1 VHEFLEIKETKVRT
15 AEQRA
20 RDMLERM
27 GVENAQSM
35 SAGDVVELANLI
47 SERDQAITLLAER
60 KNRIPAA
67 RQAAEAF
74 LRKWPE
80 GPQLEG
86 ILVERPD
93 TTHPLKGRYDGVKV
107 TPSS

>member
-60 KNRIPAA
+60 KKLD
-67 RQAAEAF
+67 E
-74 LRKWPE
+74 KS
-80 GPQLEG
+80 
-86 ILVERPD
+86 
-93 TTHPLKGRYDGVKV
+93 
-107 TPSS
+107 PSDRGASDADDMIN